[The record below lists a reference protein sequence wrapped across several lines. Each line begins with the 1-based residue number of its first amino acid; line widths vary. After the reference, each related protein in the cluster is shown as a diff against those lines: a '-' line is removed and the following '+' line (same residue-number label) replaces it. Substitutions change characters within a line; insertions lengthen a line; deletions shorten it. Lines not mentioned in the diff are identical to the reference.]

1 MDHIGAAGLFPK
13 NVTIIA
19 QDETARELQSAK
31 AVAKN
36 VTMLPP
42 KPTITFS
49 KNYTIEIGNQTVKLD
64 YYGNNHLPVTSLS
77 MLPNKRCSCWWILY
91 S

>member
-31 AVAKN
+31 AVAKKCYDGA
-36 VTMLPP
+36 T
-42 KPTITFS
+42 KT
-49 KNYTIEIGNQTVKLD
+49 D
-64 YYGNNHLPVTSLS
+64 YNFFQE
-77 MLPNKRCSCWWILY
+77 LY
-91 S
+91 NRDWKSNR